1 MPDQAAIA
9 TSQRRNLILEA
20 VQRLSKTRSWV
31 TQRDLLADLC
41 GQGFDVK
48 KHHVLRDLRALIGIH
63 PELEC
68 HTDDDPS
75 GRPRKGVEYGYRW
88 VARDAPPETGL
99 SIPEALS
106 LVLVSRHLKQA
117 LPAPLSGALGKLF
130 ERAESTLNLQQKNG
144 VANWSEMVEVV
155 VPAQPMLPPKIN
167 PEVIQVVH
175 QALIAGEQFR
185 GVYRNINGEEGE
197 RVLHPLGLMVR
208 EPSLYLVAVCDGYE
222 DPRIFA
228 LHRFSSAKRE
238 HLPATRPADFSL
250 AEYLER
256 QGNFGSG
263 EWVLL
268 KARVAKNLG
277 NILEETPLGQDQKL
291 SEPDEDG
298 WRELE
303 VRVRDNW
310 QLTWWLMGH
319 TLSIIVEA
327 PKSTREKII
336 NCLNSSICSYLE
348 L

>member
-20 VQRLSKTRSWV
+20 VRRLSKTRSWV

-68 HTDDDPS
+68 HTDDDLN

-144 VANWSEMVEVV
+144 VANWSEMVGVV

-291 SEPDEDG
+291 SEPDDDG

-310 QLTWWLMGH
+310 QLTWWLLGH
-319 TLSIIVEA
+319 TASVIVDE
-327 PKSTREKII
+327 PHLFRTRVMD
-336 NCLNSSICSYLE
+336 LLAHSVMSYS
-348 L
+348 

>member
-1 MPDQAAIA
+1 
-9 TSQRRNLILEA
+9 
-20 VQRLSKTRSWV
+20 
-31 TQRDLLADLC
+31 
-41 GQGFDVK
+41 
-48 KHHVLRDLRALIGIH
+48 
-63 PELEC
+63 
-68 HTDDDPS
+68 
-75 GRPRKGVEYGYRW
+75 
-88 VARDAPPETGL
+88 
-99 SIPEALS
+99 
-106 LVLVSRHLKQA
+106 
-117 LPAPLSGALGKLF
+117 
-130 ERAESTLNLQQKNG
+130 
-144 VANWSEMVEVV
+144 MVGVV

-222 DPRIFA
+222 APRIFA

-291 SEPDEDG
+291 SEPDDDG
-298 WRELE
+298 WRQLE

-310 QLTWWLMGH
+310 QLNWWLQGHAGQVDVASPNGLRERICRNIKLAMGFQ
-319 TLSIIVEA
+319 
-327 PKSTREKII
+327 
-336 NCLNSSICSYLE
+336 
-348 L
+348 

>member
-20 VQRLSKTRSWV
+20 VRRLSKTRSWV

-117 LPAPLSGALGKLF
+117 LPATLSGALGKLF

-144 VANWSEMVEVV
+144 VANWSEMVGVV

-208 EPSLYLVAVCDGYE
+208 EPSLYLVAVCDSYE

-268 KARVAKNLG
+268 KAKVANKLG
-277 NILEETPLGQDQKL
+277 IILEETPLGQDQKL
-291 SEPDEDG
+291 TEPDEDG

-310 QLTWWLMGH
+310 QLTWWLLGRSG
-319 TLSIIVEA
+319 SIFVSEPGSLRQRIVE
-327 PKSTREKII
+327 RL
-336 NCLNSSICSYLE
+336 LNSVF
-348 L
+348 

>member
-20 VQRLSKTRSWV
+20 VRRLSKTRSWV

-117 LPAPLSGALGKLF
+117 LPATLSGALGKLF

-144 VANWSEMVEVV
+144 VANWSEMVGVV

-291 SEPDEDG
+291 SEPDDDG

-310 QLTWWLMGH
+310 QLTWWLLGRSG
-319 TLSIIVEA
+319 SIFVSEPGSLRQRIVE
-327 PKSTREKII
+327 RL
-336 NCLNSSICSYLE
+336 LNSVF
-348 L
+348 

>member
-1 MPDQAAIA
+1 MPDQTAIA
-9 TSQRRNLILEA
+9 TSQRRNLILDA
-20 VQRLSKTRSWV
+20 VRRLSKTRSWV
-31 TQRDLLADLC
+31 TQRDLLADLR
-41 GQGFDVK
+41 GQGFDVQ

-88 VARDAPPETGL
+88 VARDASPETGL

-117 LPAPLSGALGKLF
+117 LPTTLSGALGRLF
-130 ERAESTLNLQQKNG
+130 ERAEATLNLQQKNG
-144 VANWSEMVEVV
+144 VANWKDMVGVV
-155 VPAQPMLPPKIN
+155 VPTQPMLPPKIN

-185 GVYRNINGEEGE
+185 GIYRNADGDEAE

-208 EPSLYLVAVCDGYE
+208 EPSLYLVAVSDGHE

-238 HLPATRPADFSL
+238 HLPATRPVEFSL

-268 KARVAKNLG
+268 KARVANKLG
-277 NILEETPLGQDQKL
+277 KILEETPLGQDQKL
-291 SEPDEDG
+291 SEPEGDG
-298 WRELE
+298 WRQLE
-303 VRVRDNW
+303 VNVRDSW
-310 QLTWWLMGH
+310 QLTWWLLGH
-319 TLSIIVEA
+319 SGTIYVSE
-327 PKSTREKII
+327 P
-336 NCLNSSICSYLE
+336 SSIRQRIVDRLINSVC
-348 L
+348 

>member
-1 MPDQAAIA
+1 MPEQPAIA
-9 TSQRRNLILEA
+9 TNQRRNLILDA
-20 VQRLSKTRSWV
+20 VRRLSKTRSWV
-31 TQRDLLADLC
+31 TQRDLLADLR
-41 GQGFDVK
+41 GQGFDVQ

-68 HTDDDPS
+68 HTDEDPS

-88 VARDAPPETGL
+88 VARDATPETGL

-106 LVLVSRHLKQA
+106 LVLVSRYLKQA
-117 LPAPLSGALGKLF
+117 LPATLSGALGKLF
-130 ERAESTLNLQQKNG
+130 ERAEATLNLQQKNG
-144 VANWSEMVEVV
+144 VANWSDMVGVV

-175 QALIAGEQFR
+175 RALIAGEQFR

-208 EPSLYLVAVCDGYE
+208 EPSLYLVAVCNGYE

-228 LHRFSSAKRE
+228 LHRFSSVKRE
-238 HLPATRPADFSL
+238 HLPATRPTGFSL

-263 EWVLL
+263 EWILL
-268 KARVAKNLG
+268 KARVASKLG
-277 NILEETPLGQDQKL
+277 RILEETPLGPDQKL
-291 SEPDEDG
+291 SESDCDG
-298 WRELE
+298 WRQLE

-310 QLTWWLMGH
+310 QLTLWLLGH
-319 TLSIIVEA
+319 CGQIYIVL
-327 PKSTREKII
+327 PDRLREQI
-336 NCLNSSICSYLE
+336 CLRIESAQGG
-348 L
+348 